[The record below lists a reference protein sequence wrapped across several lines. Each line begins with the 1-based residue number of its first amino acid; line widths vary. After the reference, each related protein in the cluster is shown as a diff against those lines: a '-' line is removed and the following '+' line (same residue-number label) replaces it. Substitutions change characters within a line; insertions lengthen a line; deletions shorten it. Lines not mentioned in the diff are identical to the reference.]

1 VDLGTKKG
9 CFQWRLMLGK
19 ICRKRCLHVFVL
31 FLIIKLYTVKG
42 CKAYPSLWNL
52 KIDKIGND
60 HNRYRVGI
68 GEWGPGISLL
78 FSTSWGPGEASSC
91 STKLL
96 VYRVYVRQLTVR
108 DPVSTC
114 SHLFSGKSWGKSSP
128 HWGDWGGTEWMLWI
142 VRSGHVWG
150 MCGQR
155 IQYLALF

>member
-1 VDLGTKKG
+1 MDLGTKIG

-78 FSTSWGPGEASSC
+78 FSASWGPGEAPSC

-128 HWGDWGGTEWMLWI
+128 HWGDWGGTQWMLWI
-142 VRSGHVWG
+142 VRSVHVWG

-155 IQYLALF
+155 IQYLALI